1 MPNNPA
7 SQVCSQHLS
16 SVWHRDD
23 LKNSCWN
30 KCLMIRW
37 PGIIFKTP
45 RGNTSK
51 LAMVLCVDMKSPK
64 HLRKWTFSC
73 WLKCKWFPF
82 SIKLYKSWGQMD
94 KKIEGL
100 GNVPAIFMP
109 SLKYLT
115 LNLYLRFNS
124 LLPMLLPWL
133 LNGVVGQEQ
142 SYLDSFSIL

>member
-1 MPNNPA
+1 
-7 SQVCSQHLS
+7 
-16 SVWHRDD
+16 
-23 LKNSCWN
+23 
-30 KCLMIRW
+30 
-37 PGIIFKTP
+37 
-45 RGNTSK
+45 
-51 LAMVLCVDMKSPK
+51 
-64 HLRKWTFSC
+64 
-73 WLKCKWFPF
+73 
-82 SIKLYKSWGQMD
+82 MD